1 MSATQSLMV
10 VTEDVLSETVLQ
22 RLLQNTGYSGAA
34 PMFRIARGNGA
45 IRKNLDQYKGASTTI
60 PHIVL
65 TDLDLYP
72 CPPALMNDW
81 HVGALPQSMLLRIA
95 VREVEAWLLADRK
108 GIADFL
114 HAAIEK
120 VPFAPELLNDPKQAL
135 FGIIRKSRKRRL
147 VTDMVPLPGAHIG
160 PLYNDRICDFAL
172 NYWKIEA
179 AVENAPSL
187 ARNIARISDFLRG

>member
-1 MSATQSLMV
+1 MRVTQSLMV

-34 PMFRIARGNGA
+34 PIFRIARGNAA
-45 IRKNLDQYKGASTTI
+45 IRKNLGKYKGASNTI

-72 CPPALMNDW
+72 CPLALMNDW
-81 HVGALPQSMLLRIA
+81 RVGALPQSMLLRIA
-95 VREVEAWLLADRK
+95 VREVEAWLLADRE
-108 GIADFL
+108 GIASFL
-114 HAAIEK
+114 HTAVEK
-120 VPFAPELLNDPKQAL
+120 VPFEPELLDNPKHAL

-160 PLYNDRICDFAL
+160 PLYNDRMCDFAL
-172 NYWKIEA
+172 NHWKVEA